1 MNYLHICI
9 FLLTDRFEERD
20 NYQVCSSWTISSD
33 HFWTVC
39 HTGGACDCPCTSYW
53 YFFIIMYL
61 EVDFKTPLIAISLVY
76 CFNKIVGF
84 DFLALQVRFK
94 CHPSGHLVI
103 NNADGVTKQQREFG
117 RYETCYVSVDSEFVY
132 VVKCFEEI
140 LVTLWF
146 VVTRLNISD
155 AVQVASTF
163 REKKMPCDV
172 IWMDIDYMD
181 GFRCFTFD
189 QV

>member
-1 MNYLHICI
+1 M
-9 FLLTDRFEERD
+9 
-20 NYQVCSSWTISSD
+20 
-33 HFWTVC
+33 
-39 HTGGACDCPCTSYW
+39 A
-53 YFFIIMYL
+53 
-61 EVDFKTPLIAISLVY
+61 
-76 CFNKIVGF
+76 F

-132 VVKCFEEI
+132 VVKCLEEI
-140 LVTLWF
+140 LVLGIMCGF
-146 VVTRLNISD
+146 VVTQLNIFD

>member
-1 MNYLHICI
+1 M
-9 FLLTDRFEERD
+9 
-20 NYQVCSSWTISSD
+20 V
-33 HFWTVC
+33 
-39 HTGGACDCPCTSYW
+39 
-53 YFFIIMYL
+53 
-61 EVDFKTPLIAISLVY
+61 
-76 CFNKIVGF
+76 F

-117 RYETCYVSVDSEFVY
+117 RYEVCLDSEFVY
-132 VVKCFEEI
+132 VVKCLEVI
-140 LVTLWF
+140 LVLGIMCCF
-146 VVTRLNISD
+146 VVTELNFPD